1 MRSKMA
7 HPKQQFYGHFATP
20 STLSTTSTNTTFALP
35 FQADQNEEPLDLRT
49 KANNSQYAVKPSKV
63 LNKSNPLK
71 TKTDSQS
78 SFTKAPKCPLQV
90 RRPKRQS
97 ALNATQL
104 IAFECLNGEASS
116 ESPTKYPDI
125 FKGKFEL
132 PTHETATNHLAN
144 VNEHIH
150 TVPNESPKSE
160 SECWSEEQ
168 QQPRQGTVVHALSS
182 VRIQETDGSRRL
194 AGERGRKLAGR
205 QFNCDLCS
213 GSFRTRQ
220 NVIRHRNEVHLMMRP
235 HRCRQCGKT
244 FKRTEGLLYHQQSV
258 HLRTNRVCCIF
269 PNCGITFDHKQKL
282 KRHLREIHLQLR
294 PFSCPQC
301 ITTFKRKEGL
311 NNHQLA
317 YAHY

>member
-1 MRSKMA
+1 MA

-78 SFTKAPKCPLQV
+78 SFTKAPKCPF
-90 RRPKRQS
+90 
-97 ALNATQL
+97 AM
-104 IAFECLNGEASS
+104 
-116 ESPTKYPDI
+116 
-125 FKGKFEL
+125 
-132 PTHETATNHLAN
+132 
-144 VNEHIH
+144 
-150 TVPNESPKSE
+150 PNESPKSE
-160 SECWSEEQ
+160 SECLSEEQ